1 MTMNNSLNP
10 IICTSPSLRSTSYFQ
25 QIAEELF
32 YALDRLGIKRMEL
45 SNTQDLWCR
54 DYMPVSLFDNGY
66 YATYKYRPDYLWDKK
81 CSHKYITEQA
91 AAMQNLNIKTPSD
104 MSIIF
109 DGGNYVRC
117 GGKVIMTDKILM
129 ENPQWPIHELM
140 QHLHTS
146 LMADIILLPWDMD
159 EPYGHADGMVAP
171 LPDGRLLLNNYCQTA
186 TGQKLDFYKRLL
198 KILEPHF
205 DLVELSYDCQ
215 LEEDSWCY
223 LNYLR
228 VPGAVLLPCLSKAA
242 KCDNDQA
249 AVELFRKLFPQD
261 EIIPI
266 YCAPLIKRGGA
277 LHCVTWEYY
286 PHNNHG
292 TMP

>member
-1 MTMNNSLNP
+1 MPMKP
-10 IICTSPSLRSTSYFQ
+10 IIITSEWLCKMKTTHRVYDQ
-25 QIAEELF
+25 MCA
-32 YALDRLGIKRMEL
+32 ALDRVGIQQMEL

-54 DYMPVSLFDNGY
+54 DYMPVSLFDDGN

-81 CSHKYITEQA
+81 CNHKYITEQT

-104 MSIIF
+104 MNIIF

-186 TGQKLDFYKRLL
+186 TEQKLDFYNRLL

-205 DLVELSYDCQ
+205 DLVELSYDCK
-215 LEEDSWCY
+215 LEEDS
-223 LNYLR
+223 
-228 VPGAVLLPCLSKAA
+228 
-242 KCDNDQA
+242 
-249 AVELFRKLFPQD
+249 
-261 EIIPI
+261 
-266 YCAPLIKRGGA
+266 
-277 LHCVTWEYY
+277 
-286 PHNNHG
+286 
-292 TMP
+292 

>member
-1 MTMNNSLNP
+1 MNNSHKP
-10 IICTSPSLRSTSYFQ
+10 IICSSPYLRTTGYSMGV
-25 QIAEELF
+25 ARDLF
-32 YALDRLGIKRMEL
+32 ASLDRIGIQHMEL

-54 DYMPVSLFDNGY
+54 DYMPVSLFDDGY
-66 YATYKYRPDYLWDKK
+66 YAKYKYRPDYLWDKK
-81 CSHKYITEQA
+81 CNHKYITEQA
-91 AAMQNLNIKTPSD
+91 AAMQNLNIKTPSN

-215 LEEDSWCY
+215 IG
-223 LNYLR
+223 R
-228 VPGAVLLPCLSKAA
+228 AHV
-242 KCDNDQA
+242 
-249 AVELFRKLFPQD
+249 
-261 EIIPI
+261 
-266 YCAPLIKRGGA
+266 
-277 LHCVTWEYY
+277 
-286 PHNNHG
+286 
-292 TMP
+292 